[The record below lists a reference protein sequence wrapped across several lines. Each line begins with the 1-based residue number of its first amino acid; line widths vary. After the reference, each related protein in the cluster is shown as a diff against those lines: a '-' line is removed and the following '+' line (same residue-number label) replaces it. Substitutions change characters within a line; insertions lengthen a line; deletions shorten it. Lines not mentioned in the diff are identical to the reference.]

1 MARLISGSRGRGICH
16 LPVASSCPR
25 TLAPVKSPRAC
36 PDSPGGPQVQP
47 AGQGPGAGSEGPGA
61 GVPWP
66 PRPPLPRAR
75 SPHRPARLFGE
86 ESGPICFHSE
96 SLKIP
101 FWRNE
106 KRKARFPRLARW
118 VPARARRRAGG
129 RPSPSPPP
137 PLPSARLPPPPTRA
151 VAPGPR
157 AAGLQA
163 PGGQAE
169 LICMKPTLAAHLQ
182 RRN

>member
-1 MARLISGSRGRGICH
+1 MAGLISGSRGRGICH
-16 LPVASSCPR
+16 LPVSSSCPR
-25 TLAPVKSPRAC
+25 TLAPVKSPRDC
-36 PDSPGGPQVQP
+36 PYSPGVPQVQP

-61 GVPWP
+61 GV
-66 PRPPLPRAR
+66 RG
-75 SPHRPARLFGE
+75 HPA
-86 ESGPICFHSE
+86 
-96 SLKIP
+96 
-101 FWRNE
+101 
-106 KRKARFPRLARW
+106 
-118 VPARARRRAGG
+118 
-129 RPSPSPPP
+129 RPSPAPAAPTAPRVCLEKKADQFVFIQNHLRSHFGEMKREKRASRAWPAGCPLVPGGALGGAPP